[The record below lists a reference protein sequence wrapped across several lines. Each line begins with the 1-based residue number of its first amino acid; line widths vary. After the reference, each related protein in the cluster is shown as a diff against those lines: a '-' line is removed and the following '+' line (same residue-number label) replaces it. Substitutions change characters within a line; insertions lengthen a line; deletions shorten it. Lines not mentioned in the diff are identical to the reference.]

1 MARPSKNNA
10 EYFSH
15 DADMRN
21 NRKVK
26 ALRRRFSH
34 KGYAVWCF
42 ILETLT
48 DADYFEIKFDEV
60 TQDLLAAD
68 FDITNEELQSIVA
81 YCVKIRLLQMKGDT
95 LYCDALK
102 QRFSELLEKRRYNR
116 ERLETLRKKHKNA
129 VTTTDSNDNCC
140 NNNSTKTS
148 ENDNCCNNN
157 STVKYSIE
165 NNSKEESKEKYINDD
180 DDNAHTRVRKTDKE
194 EFLREYFDRDVI
206 SKYCKKTG
214 ITVERYKEM
223 AKKILEKWEIDGV
236 THVNA
241 ERARV
246 HLRTTVEAIL
256 QRERSQAEEK
266 PTQKKRSG
274 KTTEAKPKREM
285 NYDDTDFGSIDK

>member
-1 MARPSKNNA
+1 M
-10 EYFSH
+10 
-15 DADMRN
+15 
-21 NRKVK
+21 
-26 ALRRRFSH
+26 
-34 KGYAVWCF
+34 
-42 ILETLT
+42 
-48 DADYFEIKFDEV
+48 
-60 TQDLLAAD
+60 
-68 FDITNEELQSIVA
+68 
-81 YCVKIRLLQMKGDT
+81 
-95 LYCDALK
+95 
-102 QRFSELLEKRRYNR
+102 
-116 ERLETLRKKHKNA
+116 
-129 VTTTDSNDNCC
+129 
-140 NNNSTKTS
+140 
-148 ENDNCCNNN
+148 
-157 STVKYSIE
+157 
-165 NNSKEESKEKYINDD
+165 
-180 DDNAHTRVRKTDKE
+180 RKTDKE